1 MECLHAYTWPGN
13 IRELQSVLKQ
23 ALLQSTGPALVPTF
37 LPDLAPREAIVP
49 ATELSAGSQLE
60 ALIERRLRDGSQDL
74 YEKAHWELDRFLLPL
89 VLRST
94 GGNQLRAA
102 RILGIARRTLRLR
115 LRELGLSVTKS
126 VEEDEDDAHAPE

>member
-1 MECLHAYTWPGN
+1 M
-13 IRELQSVLKQ
+13 
-23 ALLQSTGPALVPTF
+23 
-37 LPDLAPREAIVP
+37 
-49 ATELSAGSQLE
+49 
-60 ALIERRLRDGSQDL
+60 RDGSQDL
-74 YEKAHWELDRFLLPL
+74 YEEAHWELDRFLLPL

-126 VEEDEDDAHAPE
+126 VEEDEDDALAPSDALVPLVPRW